1 MAARRRPRCLPRLAV
16 ATLALLAVA
25 CVILAYHQ
33 YAALSQQ
40 LSQSQMVGLLTVL
53 PRCIQPQGQF
63 YLTKLLQTKVAYA
76 RAKGWTMWALGPGEL
91 EAAAASLM
99 IRSDTDAPP
108 FGALWP
114 ALILNAL
121 ASTKLEWI
129 VWMDA
134 EVLVSSPHA
143 AMPWTAWSDADI
155 ILPMWPVA
163 TDADLA
169 FAFVRNSDPARALLS
184 AWADAIATASAAG
197 GTDEATASRAL
208 KWVMANGRGGGAR
221 VLRLGTE
228 TTHLMTRLSSPVS
241 SSENSSAATM
251 WLFSFRGCGLCDANR
266 ASSSSRSTAA
276 CRRAL
281 MRVFTASDNAGP
293 LRAAGAQHAAPG
305 SIHVRP
311 SIAAGRAG
319 GGWLERHRG
328 GLASCLPS
336 LLVVG
341 SSRAA
346 LGTLHWVLRNGWH
359 PRIAVNTGGDR
370 DLHFYSMDNRWKD
383 GLWQY
388 EQRFHR
394 ESKRRFGC
402 KDASRHDN
410 DGGRSSST
418 VVAEISSSYFDYPKA
433 PARVASVLPAARI
446 VVVLREP
453 IDRAYSAFNFRWLT
467 WLCGKLLW
475 TRQDCWAAVTSEAAI
490 KEAQVGPFQ
499 KHAALKLWR
508 SCSGADG
515 RAPSLKCLQRDFGA
529 KLRNKSD
536 AELAT
541 LEQCTGKA
549 EAQGM
554 PASVNWAACLQLHSV
569 MLGPKQIHK
578 VMEDSSFLW
587 RSMYV
592 HHLRTWLRL
601 YAAEQLMVVDP
612 AQLFRSSSGGQQPD
626 RAVDASA
633 TLESIDIGA
642 GAPPQSHAMH
652 ELTRFA
658 LRLPP
663 STASSAGTQGLPAEP
678 SEAEGRSMTKDALLD
693 KGMHENARR
702 YVVGERGRPPAD
714 VEQRWRAWLQPHNC
728 DLAGVLLRRGL
739 AAPLARG
746 SWLAKELTSTTAW
759 RDGLEGPGDGVCS
772 GVHSVDEWFV
782 GL

>member
-1 MAARRRPRCLPRLAV
+1 MLP
-16 ATLALLAVA
+16 
-25 CVILAYHQ
+25 
-33 YAALSQQ
+33 
-40 LSQSQMVGLLTVL
+40 
-53 PRCIQPQGQF
+53 
-63 YLTKLLQTKVAYA
+63 
-76 RAKGWTMWALGPGEL
+76 
-91 EAAAASLM
+91 
-99 IRSDTDAPP
+99 
-108 FGALWP
+108 
-114 ALILNAL
+114 
-121 ASTKLEWI
+121 
-129 VWMDA
+129 
-134 EVLVSSPHA
+134 
-143 AMPWTAWSDADI
+143 
-155 ILPMWPVA
+155 
-163 TDADLA
+163 
-169 FAFVRNSDPARALLS
+169 
-184 AWADAIATASAAG
+184 
-197 GTDEATASRAL
+197 
-208 KWVMANGRGGGAR
+208 
-221 VLRLGTE
+221 
-228 TTHLMTRLSSPVS
+228 
-241 SSENSSAATM
+241 
-251 WLFSFRGCGLCDANR
+251 
-266 ASSSSRSTAA
+266 
-276 CRRAL
+276 
-281 MRVFTASDNAGP
+281 
-293 LRAAGAQHAAPG
+293 
-305 SIHVRP
+305 
-311 SIAAGRAG
+311 
-319 GGWLERHRG
+319 
-328 GLASCLPS
+328 
-336 LLVVG
+336 
-341 SSRAA
+341 
-346 LGTLHWVLRNGWH
+346 LHWVLRNGWH

-370 DLHFYSMDNRWKD
+370 DLHLSMDTAGRTVCGNR
-383 GLWQY
+383 
-388 EQRFHR
+388 QRFHR

-402 KDASRHDN
+402 NDASRHDN

-508 SCSGADG
+508 SCSGADD
-515 RAPSLKCLQRDFGA
+515 RAPAQMPPTR
-529 KLRNKSD
+529 LRRETAHKSD

-541 LEQCTGKA
+541 LEQCTGMA

-612 AQLFRSSSGGQQPD
+612 AQLFRSSSGARQPD

-633 TLESIDIGA
+633 TLESIDTGA
-642 GAPPQSHAMH
+642 GGPPQSHAMH

-702 YVVGERGRPPAD
+702 HVVANVGVRP
-714 VEQRWRAWLQPHNC
+714 RTSSS
-728 DLAGVLLRRGL
+728 GG
-739 AAPLARG
+739 ARG
-746 SWLAKELTSTTAW
+746 YSRITATLQVSSYAVAW
-759 RDGLEGPGDGVCS
+759 QPL
-772 GVHSVDEWFV
+772 
-782 GL
+782 